1 MQLARPAG
9 FEPTTPWFVARYSN
23 PTELRARGRHYSKRA
38 DRARNAPY
46 FARDR
51 LEPDFDFDPLD
62 ERELDDFRL
71 DDPLRDEPLRLD
83 DLRAEDDRLLL
94 DLRFDAVDF
103 RAVLFFAAL
112 PRDVL
117 FFAGFRVLFFA
128 LLLFFAV
135 LLFFAADFFA
145 DLRGGPPPLSR
156 ALFSA
161 MAIACF
167 CAFFRLRGL
176 LVPIEPFLSYECIS
190 LRMLL
195 LIVPRLEPFFKGMVC
210 SFR

>member
-1 MQLARPAG
+1 VDRIIAKQR
-9 FEPTTPWFVARYSN
+9 T
-23 PTELRARGRHYSKRA
+23 RAPGA
-38 DRARNAPY
+38 CY

-51 LEPDFDFDPLD
+51 LDADRDFDPPPD

-71 DDPLRDEPLRLD
+71 DDPLRDAPLRLD
-83 DLRAEDDRLLL
+83 DLRALVL
-94 DLRFDAVDF
+94 DF
-103 RAVLFFAAL
+103 RFAAVERDVLFFAAL

-117 FFAGFRVLFFA
+117 FFAVLRE
-128 LLLFFAV
+128 LLFFAV

-145 DLRGGPPPLSR
+145 ALRGGPPPLSR
-156 ALFSA
+156 ALFNA

-167 CAFFRLRGL
+167 CAFFRLPGL

-190 LRMLL
+190 LRMWL